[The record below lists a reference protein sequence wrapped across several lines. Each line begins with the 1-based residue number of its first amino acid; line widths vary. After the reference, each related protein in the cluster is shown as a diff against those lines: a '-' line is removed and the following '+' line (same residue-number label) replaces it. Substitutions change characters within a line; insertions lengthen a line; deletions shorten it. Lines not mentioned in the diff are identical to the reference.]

1 APPSQPEGASGAAGG
16 ASPGAAGAGGAL
28 SAADIE
34 RGNNLY
40 ASNCASCHQA
50 DGSGMAGVFPPLA
63 GDHLVVAE
71 DPTGHIEAVLHGL
84 QGVTIDGVAYAS
96 PMPAF
101 AFLSDEDIAAIV
113 NHERT
118 SWGNSAPTVTAE
130 DVAALR

>member
-1 APPSQPEGASGAAGG
+1 
-16 ASPGAAGAGGAL
+16 
-28 SAADIE
+28 
-34 RGNNLY
+34 
-40 ASNCASCHQA
+40 
-50 DGSGMAGVFPPLA
+50 MAGVFPPLA

-84 QGVTIDGVAYAS
+84 QGVTIDGISYAS

-101 AFLSDEDIAAIV
+101 AFLSDADIAAIV